1 MKIRVSDTD
10 ILETNSIDFIE
21 LDGRSISFHIKGRVY
36 QSIYNNAMESMC
48 VFNNI
53 QKLITPKDVRF
64 STEDKPATTS
74 ERREAGWNMF
84 WNLYDKKVDM
94 KSAKSSFMNLTIAE
108 MGEAIKGVKAYVDT
122 TPNKKYRKNASSW
135 INQKGWKNELKLDKD
150 NKETNRYV
158 KPKYIT
164 DER

>member
-36 QSIYNNAMESMC
+36 QSIYNNDMESMF

-53 QKLITPKDVRF
+53 QHLISPKDVRF
-64 STEDKPATTS
+64 STENKPVTTA
-74 ERREAGWNMF
+74 ERREAGWEMF
-84 WNLYDKKVDM
+84 WNLYDKKVDL
-94 KSAKSSFMNLTIAE
+94 KSAKSSFMKLTIVE
-108 MGEAIKGVKAYVDT
+108 MGEAIKGVKAYIDS

-135 INQKGWKNELKLDKD
+135 INQKGWNNELKLDSDK
-150 NKETNRYV
+150 KETNRYT